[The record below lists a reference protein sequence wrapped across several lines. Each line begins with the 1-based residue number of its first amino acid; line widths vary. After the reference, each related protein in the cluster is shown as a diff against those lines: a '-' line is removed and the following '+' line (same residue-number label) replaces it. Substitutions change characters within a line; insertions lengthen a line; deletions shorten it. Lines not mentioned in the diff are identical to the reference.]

1 MTVWARPLSFWKVS
15 WFWPLRYYYP
25 RFSLATTTLVV
36 ESTYWSCTGCVHSP
50 NSQESKRL
58 RALPTPC
65 NSAGHGIVHLRKPLR
80 QKNNVCNNIRCVCKC
95 RYDFCNVMPKHIHK
109 PYGICEYCYTS
120 SLLRICSQ
128 VLGIQIAQHVR
139 LYVWKPMRFGSL
151 LAMNVDEG
159 LHGGSRIGVCLGI
172 YFTGSKFQGEYGC
185 FQK

>member
-1 MTVWARPLSFWKVS
+1 MPLILTFKVLLFRVIVFPCNHNLGS
-15 WFWPLRYYYP
+15 REP
-25 RFSLATTTLVV
+25 
-36 ESTYWSCTGCVHSP
+36 YWSCRVCPSTKLPGIQEAESTS
-50 NSQESKRL
+50 NSLQFSRAWDCASKKTL
-58 RALPTPC
+58 QA
-65 NSAGHGIVHLRKPLR
+65 K
-80 QKNNVCNNIRCVCKC
+80 KNNVCNNIRCVCKC
-95 RYDFCNVMPKHIHK
+95 KYDFYNVMPKHIHK

-139 LYVWKPMRFGSL
+139 LYVWKPTRFGSL